1 MESPVTDPE
10 VDAMAAVAGAL
21 ADLESDAQHRILRWA
36 ADRYSVTLGKVAG
49 NARTRERREDD
60 EADEVTDDEITAE
73 DPTFDHFADLFNAC
87 QPKTGEDKALVA
99 AYWFQSVQGQA
110 TWQSGRLQTELK
122 NMGHAI
128 PNITE
133 SLSLA
138 IKRKPARVLQ
148 VSKAGSSKQARKTY
162 KLTHEGLVYVQGMM
176 AAAAS

>member
-1 MESPVTDPE
+1 MADPE

-21 ADLESDAQHRILRWA
+21 ANLESDAQHRVLRWA
-36 ADRYSVTLGKVAG
+36 ADRYGVTLSNVSGAVG
-49 NARTRERREDD
+49 ARGLRPVEVD
-60 EADEVTDDEITAE
+60 EITDEEITAE
-73 DPTFDHFADLFNAC
+73 DPTFEHFADLFNAC

-99 AYWFQSVQGQA
+99 AYWFQSVQGQS
-110 TWQSGRLQTELK
+110 TWQSARLQTELK
-122 NMGHAI
+122 NMGHAL

-133 SLSLA
+133 SLSGA

-148 VSKAGSSKQARKTY
+148 VAKAGSSKQARKTY

>member
-1 MESPVTDPE
+1 
-10 VDAMAAVAGAL
+10 MAAVASAL
-21 ADLESDAQHRILRWA
+21 AELESDAQSRVLRWA
-36 ADRYSVTLGKVAG
+36 ADRYGADIGKTQG
-49 NARTRERREDD
+49 GTARHRRHEDD
-60 EADEVTDDEITAE
+60 DSDEITDEEITAE

-110 TWQSGRLQTELK
+110 TWQSARLQTELK

-148 VSKAGSSKQARKTY
+148 VAKSGSSKQARKTY

-176 AAAAS
+176 AAAGS